1 MDTYLKELEDK
12 LKAAVFKFKEEVGG
26 VRSSRPSPELVE
38 NIYVEA
44 YGQSM
49 QVKQLGTI
57 PIGGS
62 REIVISLWDKE
73 VLQPVVKA
81 IEAAGAGLSVQSDG
95 LTVRAFLPALSEER
109 RQEFMKLAKR
119 ISEDARIQVRMTR
132 EETMKKL
139 KSAEDEGILNKDGV
153 FKAKEKAQKLV
164 DNANAEIEKNLEAK
178 IKELGE

>member
-1 MDTYLKELEDK
+1 MEQYLKELEDN
-12 LKAAVFKFKEEVGG
+12 LKAVVAKFRGEIGG

-49 QVKQLGTI
+49 QIKQLGSIT
-57 PIGGS
+57 IGGS
-62 REIVISLWDKE
+62 REIVVSLWDKD

-81 IEAAGAGLSVQSDG
+81 IETAGAGLSVQSEG
-95 LTVRAFLPALSEER
+95 LTIRAFLPALSEER
-109 RQEFMKLAKR
+109 RAEFMKLAKR
-119 ISEDARIQVRMTR
+119 ISEDARIQVRGKR
-132 EETMKKL
+132 DETMKKL
-139 KSAEDEGILNKDGV
+139 KSAEDAGELNKDMN

-164 DNANAEIEKNLEAK
+164 DGANGEIEKNLEAK

>member
-1 MDTYLKELEDK
+1 MDTYIKELESN
-12 LKAAVFKFKEEVGG
+12 LSAVLGKFRDDIKG

-57 PIGGS
+57 TIGGS
-62 REIVISLWDKE
+62 REIIISLWDKD
-73 VLQPVVKA
+73 VLLPVVKA
-81 IEAAGAGLSVQSDG
+81 IESAGAGLSVQSDG
-95 LTVRAFLPALSEER
+95 LIVRAFLPSLSEER

-119 ISEDARIQVRMTR
+119 ISEDARIQIRMKR
-132 EETMKKL
+132 EDSMKKI
-139 KSAEDEGILNKDGV
+139 KSGEDAGALNKDDV
-153 FKAKEKAQKLV
+153 FKLKEKAQKVV